1 MKDDKYSKLQKTT
14 DRQRNEIARLTM
26 QCEELAAVKRNMAKE
41 LKAMK
46 EVMRS
51 TLDHLPDDLRRAVE
65 REIMYSDNNARAVQ
79 NRRAA

>member
-1 MKDDKYSKLQKTT
+1 MKDDKYSKLQKTA

-46 EVMRS
+46 TVMRS
-51 TLDHLPDDLRRAVE
+51 TLDHLPDDLRRTVE

>member
-1 MKDDKYSKLQKTT
+1 MTDEKYRKLQKTT
-14 DRQRNEIARLTM
+14 ATQRNEIARLTM

-46 EVMRS
+46 EVMKA
-51 TLDHLPDDLRRAVE
+51 TLDHLPDDLRRTVE

>member
-1 MKDDKYSKLQKTT
+1 MTDEKYRKLQKTT
-14 DRQRNEIARLTM
+14 DKQRNEIARLTM
-26 QCEELAAVKRNMAKE
+26 QCEDLAAVKRNMAKE

-46 EVMRS
+46 EVMRQ
-51 TLDHLPDDLRRAVE
+51 TLDHLPDDLRRTVE